1 MAHLAGCARARNTIA
16 SVLDHAARLGL
27 LTTSFYL
34 SSPSFP
40 LHPHP
45 RRPLH
50 HCPTPRKTWR
60 ARSSSIVFPWLLATA
75 ERSRRGRSPRGR
87 AVTVVAQTLIQSPC
101 HSPATRRHILLCQAC
116 LVREH
121 ARVHAFAPNATL
133 APSLS
138 RRSHTRGKWMG
149 EGLRRMGS
157 RVRLGVSGF
166 QAHAL

>member
-1 MAHLAGCARARNTIA
+1 MHAHATPLRRCSTTPLGWA
-16 SVLDHAARLGL
+16 SSTPLSIYRLPHSPSIPTPAARSITAQRPGKLGV
-27 LTTSFYL
+27 
-34 SSPSFP
+34 
-40 LHPHP
+40 HA
-45 RRPLH
+45 
-50 HCPTPRKTWR
+50 TPQSYFLGSW
-60 ARSSSIVFPWLLATA
+60 TA

-101 HSPATRRHILLCQAC
+101 HSPAARRHILLCQAC